1 MVVQSCIS
9 QDHPTGTIEQI
20 RGTWRV
26 AVGTA
31 CCAIPAPS
39 STSSTVNADGAIG
52 HSQGAKCVLNAL
64 SNRAVRS
71 RPRCPS
77 SCPAQIWCTAHC
89 ANMALLTGSV
99 FCVDGNFDPISSP
112 TQNPGITGL

>member
-1 MVVQSCIS
+1 MVLQSCIS

-31 CCAIPAPS
+31 CCDS
-39 STSSTVNADGAIG
+39 SPFFNELNVNADGAIG

-64 SNRAVRS
+64 SNRAVRT

-77 SCPAQIWCTAHC
+77 GCPAQIWCTANC